1 MRRGKGRGQESV
13 ENGGEAKPSAG
24 TAERDRRSPDPGT
37 ESIKP
42 SGTGTE
48 SINPPAPSLS
58 KASGWNK
65 RNKNKEI
72 SKGSRARRV
81 EAFFL
86 CGRQGSSLESRVRR
100 SDLRAGLE
108 QVARSYLFR

>member
-1 MRRGKGRGQESV
+1 MRDLPRGEGGRG
-13 ENGGEAKPSAG
+13 GEGFALLG
-24 TAERDRRSPDPGT
+24 LLPGARAPLS
-37 ESIKP
+37 SIY
-42 SGTGTE
+42 
-48 SINPPAPSLS
+48 
-58 KASGWNK
+58 
-65 RNKNKEI
+65 I

-108 QVARSYLFR
+108 QVARSY